1 MNFLAHA
8 YLSFNHPEVVVG
20 NLISDFVK
28 GKQQYDYTGNVFT
41 GIKLHRLIDAYTDAH
56 EATKQANIYLKPATG
71 LYAGAFTD
79 VVYDHFLANDE
90 RYWKQKQL
98 KEFVDNVYETLK
110 SNTETVPPKFKSM
123 LPYMFAENWLYNYK
137 YRWGIEKSFT
147 GITRRAK
154 YLNDAT
160 YAFELFEKYYT
171 SLQALSAQFLP
182 DVKDYALTQLNIML
196 QA

>member
-8 YLSFNHPEVVVG
+8 YLSFNDPEVVVG

-28 GKQQYDYTGNVFT
+28 GKKQYDYTGKIFT

-56 EATKQANIYLKPATG
+56 EATKQANEFLTPATG

-90 RYWKQKQL
+90 TYWKEKPLQ
-98 KEFVDNVYETLK
+98 EFVDGIYEVLK
-110 SNTETVPPKFKSM
+110 NNTETAPTKFTSM

-160 YAFELFEKYYT
+160 HAFELFEKNYT
-171 SLQALSAQFLP
+171 SFEKLSAQFLP
-182 DVKDYALTQLNIML
+182 DIKNYALTQLNIML
-196 QA
+196 AA